1 MIALDHAP
9 ARRGL
14 RRSRRSLRRDPL
26 VVAAALACAV
36 LFLLL
41 LARAAYGG
49 TSVGGERVTVQ
60 PGQTLWSI
68 AAERYPGDDVR
79 ARVDQIIDANHLHGG
94 QLYAGET
101 LTLPTP

>member
-26 VVAAALACAV
+26 VVLTALACAV
-36 LFLLL
+36 LFLIL

-49 TSVGGERVTVQ
+49 TSIGGDHMVVQ

-68 AAERYPGDDVR
+68 AGERYPGDDVR
-79 ARVDQIIDANHLHGG
+79 TRVDEIIDANHLQGG
-94 QLYAGET
+94 QVYAGET
-101 LTLPTP
+101 LVLPAP

>member
-1 MIALDHAP
+1 MIAFDYAP

-26 VVAAALACAV
+26 VVAAAVLCAV

-49 TSVGGERVTVQ
+49 TSVGGEHVVVQ
-60 PGQTLWSI
+60 PGQTLWTI
-68 AAERYPGDDVR
+68 AGERYPGDDVR
-79 ARVDQIIDANHLHGG
+79 TRVDQIIDANHLQGG
-94 QLYAGET
+94 RITAGET
-101 LTLPTP
+101 LVLPAP

>member
-26 VVAAALACAV
+26 VVAAALACAL

-49 TSVGGERVTVQ
+49 TSLGGESITVQ
-60 PGQTLWSI
+60 PGQTLWTI
-68 AAERYPGDDVR
+68 AQERYPGDDVR
-79 ARVDQIIDANHLHGG
+79 TRVDQIIDANHLSGG
-94 QLYAGET
+94 QVYAGET
-101 LTLPTP
+101 LLLPAP

>member
-1 MIALDHAP
+1 MTALDFAP

-14 RRSRRSLRRDPL
+14 RRSRHSLRRDPL
-26 VVAAALACAV
+26 VIAAALLCAV

-49 TSVGGERVTVQ
+49 TSVAGERMVVQ

-68 AAERYPGDDVR
+68 AGDRYPGDDVR
-79 ARVDQIIDANHLHGG
+79 TRVDQIIDANHLQGG
-94 QLYAGET
+94 QVYAGET
-101 LTLPTP
+101 LTLPAP

>member
-26 VVAAALACAV
+26 LAGTAILCAV

-49 TSVGGERVTVQ
+49 TSFAGERIQVQ

-68 AAERYPGDDVR
+68 AADHYPGDDVR
-79 ARVDQIIDANHLHGG
+79 ARVDEIIGTNHLRGG
-94 QLYAGET
+94 GIYAGET
-101 LTLPTP
+101 LMLPAP

>member
-9 ARRGL
+9 HRRGL

-26 VVAAALACAV
+26 VIAAALLCAV
-36 LFLLL
+36 LFLVM

-49 TSVGGERVTVQ
+49 TSIAGQHIQVQ

-79 ARVDQIIDANHLHGG
+79 ERVADIVAANHLQGG
-94 QLYAGET
+94 AIYAGET
-101 LTLPTP
+101 LVLPAP